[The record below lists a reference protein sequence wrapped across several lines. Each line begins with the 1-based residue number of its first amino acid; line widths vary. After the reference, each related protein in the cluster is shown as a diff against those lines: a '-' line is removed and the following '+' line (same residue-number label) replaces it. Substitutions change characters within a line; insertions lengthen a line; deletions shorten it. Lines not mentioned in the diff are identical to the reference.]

1 MTEKSEGCSIISEQQ
16 RETEPTL
23 STPVKCSSKLKA
35 LIQHIITEVYTPFT
49 QMKTDVIYYRTLS
62 VFGFAHVT
70 FAKNKNV
77 QNSPKIF

>member
-35 LIQHIITEVYTPFT
+35 LIQHIITEVCTPFT
-49 QMKTDVIYYRTLS
+49 QMKTDVINYRTLFS
-62 VFGFAHVT
+62 VLHVT